1 MIFKNCTFYNEFFE
15 KEFGDIEIENGKI
28 KQIGILGE
36 GRDMNGLTLIP
47 GLVDIHIHGCGGGDS
62 MPTMVLPP
70 FAPLQ

>member
-28 KQIGILGE
+28 KQTAVMHL
-36 GRDMNGLTLIP
+36 LKVLIKSRVSLP
-47 GLVDIHIHGCGGGDS
+47 A
-62 MPTMVLPP
+62 MVLPP